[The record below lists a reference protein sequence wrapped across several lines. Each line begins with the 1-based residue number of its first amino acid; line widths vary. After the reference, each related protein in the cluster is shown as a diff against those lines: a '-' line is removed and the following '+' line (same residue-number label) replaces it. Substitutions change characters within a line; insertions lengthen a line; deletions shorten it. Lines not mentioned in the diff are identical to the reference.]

1 MRAQNAMVWLGSVLA
16 GLAERLE
23 RDERG
28 SAVMEYLGIGAV
40 VVVLVTAVVG
50 SMEGVG
56 EQVGEAIGGFIETI
70 VGLAG

>member
-16 GLAERLE
+16 GLRQRLE
-23 RDERG
+23 REEQG
-28 SAVMEYLGIGAV
+28 AAVMEYLGIGAV

-56 EQVGEAIGGFIETI
+56 EQVGEAINGFIEQI